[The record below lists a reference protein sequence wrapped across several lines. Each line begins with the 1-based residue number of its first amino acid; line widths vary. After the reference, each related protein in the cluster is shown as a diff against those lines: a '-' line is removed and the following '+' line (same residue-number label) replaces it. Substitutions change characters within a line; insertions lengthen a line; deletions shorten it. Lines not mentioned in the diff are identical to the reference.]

1 MRKLLAILQIFV
13 LMAAMALPTAFAAE
27 APIMLAGLEAASS
40 SSSTEAQHDWD
51 TNLFFQTMQEKTG
64 IAFSFTE
71 YVSREAWTEAKTE
84 MLAGEV
90 AMPDM
95 FFKAELTPQETL
107 AFYEAGKLIDLRP
120 YLAEY
125 APHVWALLEANPEWM
140 EAVSLPDG
148 AIVALPSIN
157 ELTPNNTMWIN
168 KTWLDRLKMG
178 VPTTAEEL
186 TEVLRQF
193 RDRDMNQN
201 GSRNDE
207 IPLSFVSMWDLR
219 FLAHAFGINADD
231 YYLTEQNGKISEVLT
246 TEENRAF
253 LTWLHELYTEGLLD
267 SQGFMAMRLV
277 EELRQEVRRK
287 HLKTGADALE
297 ALKGIIREMLR
308 ADGEMQLSGRP
319 AVVLVIGVNGVGKT
333 TSIAKLAHL
342 YKQQGK
348 RVMLAAGD
356 TFRAAAAEQLCVWAE
371 RADVPVVKHNEG
383 ADPAAVLFDAVQ
395 SAAARG
401 YDMVICDTAGRLHN
415 KKNLMDELSK
425 ISRVVHKACGTAS
438 VETLLVLD
446 AITGQNA
453 ISQASQFIDAAGAT
467 GIVLTKLDGT
477 AKGGAVISIKAKLGL
492 PVRFVGVG
500 EGMDDLME
508 FDPDAFVDA
517 LFLREE

>member
-27 APIMLAGLEAASS
+27 APIMLAGLEAVSS

-125 APHVWALLEANPEWM
+125 APHVWALLEANPEWL

-157 ELTPNNTMWIN
+157 ELAPNNTMWIN
-168 KTWLDRLKMG
+168 KTWLDRLKMA

-201 GSRNDE
+201 GNRNDE

-219 FLAHAFGINADD
+219 FLAHTFGINADD

-246 TEENRAF
+246 KEENRAF
-253 LTWLHELYTEGLLD
+253 LTWLHAPEN
-267 SQGFMAMRLV
+267 
-277 EELRQEVRRK
+277 
-287 HLKTGADALE
+287 
-297 ALKGIIREMLR
+297 IIRKAPSAGLFEGQTDEQEMGVTYAAIDRYILT
-308 ADGEMQLSGRP
+308 GEANEHDKAIIDRYHSRSEHKRRP
-319 AVVLVIGVNGVGKT
+319 AAT
-333 TSIAKLAHL
+333 YH
-342 YKQQGK
+342 
-348 RVMLAAGD
+348 
-356 TFRAAAAEQLCVWAE
+356 AE
-371 RADVPVVKHNEG
+371 
-383 ADPAAVLFDAVQ
+383 
-395 SAAARG
+395 
-401 YDMVICDTAGRLHN
+401 
-415 KKNLMDELSK
+415 
-425 ISRVVHKACGTAS
+425 
-438 VETLLVLD
+438 
-446 AITGQNA
+446 
-453 ISQASQFIDAAGAT
+453 
-467 GIVLTKLDGT
+467 
-477 AKGGAVISIKAKLGL
+477 
-492 PVRFVGVG
+492 
-500 EGMDDLME
+500 
-508 FDPDAFVDA
+508 
-517 LFLREE
+517 

>member
-120 YLAEY
+120 YLAAY
-125 APHVWALLEANPEWM
+125 APHAWALLEANPEWM

-157 ELTPNNTMWIN
+157 ELTPNNTLWIN

-277 EELRQEVRRK
+277 EAATSSSSSSNSNATAKYGVFF
-287 HLKTGADALE
+287 GATPQD
-297 ALKGIIREMLR
+297 
-308 ADGEMQLSGRP
+308 
-319 AVVLVIGVNGVGKT
+319 VVGVNLASEYIALDPLVYNGQQVYRDFTGDLYRGTFAISSTCAEPEKLLQWVDYLYTDEGFLAAQVGKEGEDYDWNDDGTWAYARTAEEVVAMQGTNTIWT
-333 TSIAKLAHL
+333 TSMPSYASAEIQMKMDDDATHA
-342 YKQQGK
+342 
-348 RVMLAAGD
+348 LAAELARVRHWEKRAMPLLYLTQEQMNRVTELQSGISTYAETRMAWFVAGD
-356 TFRAAAAEQLCVWAE
+356 VELNDETWADFC
-371 RADVPVVKHNEG
+371 AQVKALGIDE
-383 ADPAAVLFDAVQ
+383 
-395 SAAARG
+395 
-401 YDMVICDTAGRLHN
+401 MVSIW
-415 KKNLMDELSK
+415 
-425 ISRVVHKACGTAS
+425 
-438 VETLLVLD
+438 
-446 AITGQNA
+446 QNA
-453 ISQASQFIDAAGAT
+453 YDNAWH
-467 GIVLTKLDGT
+467 LD
-477 AKGGAVISIKAKLGL
+477 K
-492 PVRFVGVG
+492 
-500 EGMDDLME
+500 
-508 FDPDAFVDA
+508 
-517 LFLREE
+517 

>member
-120 YLAEY
+120 YLAAY
-125 APHVWALLEANPEWM
+125 APHAWALLEANPEWM

-157 ELTPNNTMWIN
+157 ELTPNNTLWIN

-277 EELRQEVRRK
+277 EAATSSSSSSNSNATAKYGVFF
-287 HLKTGADALE
+287 GATPQD
-297 ALKGIIREMLR
+297 
-308 ADGEMQLSGRP
+308 
-319 AVVLVIGVNGVGKT
+319 VVGVN
-333 TSIAKLAHL
+333 LA
-342 YKQQGK
+342 
-348 RVMLAAGD
+348 
-356 TFRAAAAEQLCVWAE
+356 
-371 RADVPVVKHNEG
+371 
-383 ADPAAVLFDAVQ
+383 
-395 SAAARG
+395 
-401 YDMVICDTAGRLHN
+401 
-415 KKNLMDELSK
+415 
-425 ISRVVHKACGTAS
+425 
-438 VETLLVLD
+438 
-446 AITGQNA
+446 
-453 ISQASQFIDAAGAT
+453 
-467 GIVLTKLDGT
+467 
-477 AKGGAVISIKAKLGL
+477 
-492 PVRFVGVG
+492 
-500 EGMDDLME
+500 
-508 FDPDAFVDA
+508 
-517 LFLREE
+517 